1 MPLSVP
7 SAVPDQPAEKLNVLD
22 PAQKVARMQVA
33 LSSILLGALGEL
45 PIAESWTE
53 TAGDGLMVLSAVV
66 MAQSVIGQAK
76 GFGKQPAFAAVL
88 GKESSYP
95 FALLATVA
103 VKAQVRR
110 QRGPSRGP

>member
-7 SAVPDQPAEKLNVLD
+7 SPVSDQPVEKLNVLD
-22 PAQKVARMQVA
+22 PTQKVARMQVA

-53 TAGDGLMVLSAVV
+53 TAGDGLMVRGAVV

-76 GFGKQPAFAAVL
+76 GFWKQPAFAAVL

-95 FALLATVA
+95 FVA
-103 VKAQVRR
+103 VAVR
-110 QRGPSRGP
+110 GIDA